1 MTEMT
6 LDVAGLIIGTMLVY
20 FLPGF
25 PWTFVIFDGGVIQ
38 LDKEGSAMIR
48 AIERI
53 VLSVGL
59 SLVLVPFTTFVI
71 NVFIDVRPSVLNSLL
86 VSLIPMTIGL
96 VVFYLR
102 KNGYLRSVP
111 QFLQKRQKTE

>member
-1 MTEMT
+1 MAV
-6 LDVAGLIIGTMLVY
+6 DVAGLVIGTMLVY

-25 PWTFVIFDGGVIQ
+25 PWTFVIFDGGILQ
-38 LDKEGSAMIR
+38 LHKEGSAMMR

-71 NVFIDVRPSVLNSLL
+71 NVFIDIRPSVLNSLL
-86 VSLIPMTIGL
+86 ISLVPMTIGF

-102 KNGYLRSVP
+102 KNGYLRFILP
-111 QFLQKRQKTE
+111 FLQKRQKAE

>member
-1 MTEMT
+1 MAM
-6 LDVAGLIIGTMLVY
+6 DVAGLVIGTMLVY
-20 FLPGF
+20 FLPGL
-25 PWTFVIFDGGVIQ
+25 PWTFVIFDGEVLQ
-38 LDKEGSAMIR
+38 LDRDGSAMMR
-48 AIERI
+48 TIERI

-71 NVFIDVRPSVLNSLL
+71 NVFIDVRPSAMNSLL

-102 KNGYLRSVP
+102 KNGYLRFIPS
-111 QFLQKRQKTE
+111 FLQKRQKTE

>member
-1 MTEMT
+1 
-6 LDVAGLIIGTMLVY
+6 
-20 FLPGF
+20 
-25 PWTFVIFDGGVIQ
+25 VIFDGGILQ
-38 LDKEGSAMIR
+38 LDKEGSAMMR

-71 NVFIDVRPSVLNSLL
+71 NVFIDIRPSVLNSLL
-86 VSLIPMTIGL
+86 ISLIPLTIGF

-102 KNGYLRSVP
+102 KNGYLRSMP
-111 QFLQKRQKTE
+111 PFLQKRQKTE

>member
-1 MTEMT
+1 MA
-6 LDVAGLIIGTMLVY
+6 LDVAGLVIGTMLVY

-25 PWTFVIFDGGVIQ
+25 PWTFVIFDGEVLQ
-38 LDKEGSAMIR
+38 FNEEGPAMMR

-53 VLSVGL
+53 VFSVGL

-71 NVFIDVRPSVLNSLL
+71 NVFIDVRPSVQNSLL
-86 VSLIPMTIGL
+86 MSLVPMTIGL
-96 VVFYLR
+96 AVFYLR
-102 KNGYLRSVP
+102 RNGYLRSMP